1 MRPLHR
7 DLEHRDF
14 VALAMP
20 WLAITAGVLLEVITL
35 LVLPVAPLWIL
46 FHFALN
52 PLAYVATSLIA
63 LLMYRA
69 WRAPAASL
77 GLLLGIAL
85 CGLLAYHS
93 VTGQVWPYS
102 PSGRTGRT
110 RIVSGNTGNRMTLET
125 VQVHVR
131 AWWLVPVAFL
141 AVACSTL
148 HVRSNVSVDNL
159 TEDVVRDLINR
170 VDIAHYARDPEAV
183 LRLLAPDFQMETH
196 QDCGSVTVR
205 TRSDYDAFMRDQ
217 FEHALD
223 FRWDRTIE
231 AIEIAADRQSAVMR
245 ASGTERA
252 VWPSGTTVSAAD
264 TVTEIRLDQGRPV
277 VSRLAVRC
285 KPSEE

>member
-1 MRPLHR
+1 
-7 DLEHRDF
+7 
-14 VALAMP
+14 
-20 WLAITAGVLLEVITL
+20 
-35 LVLPVAPLWIL
+35 
-46 FHFALN
+46 
-52 PLAYVATSLIA
+52 
-63 LLMYRA
+63 
-69 WRAPAASL
+69 
-77 GLLLGIAL
+77 
-85 CGLLAYHS
+85 
-93 VTGQVWPYS
+93 
-102 PSGRTGRT
+102 
-110 RIVSGNTGNRMTLET
+110 MTLET